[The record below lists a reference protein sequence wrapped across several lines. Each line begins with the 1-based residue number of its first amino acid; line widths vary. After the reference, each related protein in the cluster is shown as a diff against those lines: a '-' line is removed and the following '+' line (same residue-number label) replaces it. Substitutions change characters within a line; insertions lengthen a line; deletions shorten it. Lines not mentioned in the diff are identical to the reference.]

1 MFQLNI
7 INMKKLI
14 FLLSILVS
22 FSCST
27 PTEKAPAVDVDQL
40 VADITA
46 MSNDFQS
53 AYITR
58 DWDTASKWVSAEL
71 GTTIYNSNGS
81 ALTVQSQEE
90 VNTVRDW
97 DFGTFDMSNHQV
109 FMSSDMNTAVITFDA
124 DGLINFEDG
133 EQNVPY
139 ATRASQ
145 TWVNENGEWKVM
157 HSHWSPRTNSQ
168 GIPHAN

>member
-1 MFQLNI
+1 
-7 INMKKLI
+7 MKKLI

-27 PTEKAPAVDVDQL
+27 PSEKAPAVDVDQL

-90 VNTVRDW
+90 VNTVRGW

-145 TWVNENGEWKVM
+145 TWVNENGEWKVL

-168 GIPHAN
+168 GIPQAT

>member
-1 MFQLNI
+1 
-7 INMKKLI
+7 MKKLI
-14 FLLSILVS
+14 FLISILVS

-27 PTEKAPAVDVDQL
+27 TTEKAPAVDIDQFKL
-40 VADITA
+40 DITA

-90 VNTVRDW
+90 VNTVRGW

-168 GIPHAN
+168 GIPQAN

>member
-1 MFQLNI
+1 
-7 INMKKLI
+7 MKKLI
-14 FLLSILVS
+14 FLFSILVS
-22 FSCST
+22 FSCAN
-27 PTEKAPAVDVDQL
+27 PTETVPTVDADQV

-58 DWDTASKWVSAEL
+58 DWDTASKWISAEL

-81 ALTVQSQEE
+81 DLTVQSQEE
-90 VNTVRDW
+90 VNTVRGW
-97 DFGTFDMSNHQV
+97 DFGTFEMSNHQV
-109 FMSSDMNTAVITFDA
+109 FMSSDMNTAVVTFDA

-168 GIPHAN
+168 GIPQAN

>member
-1 MFQLNI
+1 
-7 INMKKLI
+7 MKKLI

-27 PTEKAPAVDVDQL
+27 PSEKAPAVDVDQL
-40 VADITA
+40 VADITV

-90 VNTVRDW
+90 VNTVRGW

-168 GIPHAN
+168 GIPQAN

>member
-1 MFQLNI
+1 
-7 INMKKLI
+7 MKKLI
-14 FLLSILVS
+14 FLFSILVS
-22 FSCST
+22 FSCAN
-27 PTEKAPAVDVDQL
+27 PTETVPTVDADQV

-58 DWDTASKWVSAEL
+58 DWDTASRWISADL

-90 VNTVRDW
+90 VNTVRGW
-97 DFGTFDMSNHQV
+97 DFGTFEMSNHQV

-124 DGLINFEDG
+124 DGLINFDDG

-168 GIPHAN
+168 GIPQAN

>member
-1 MFQLNI
+1 
-7 INMKKLI
+7 MKKLI
-14 FLLSILVS
+14 FLFSILAS
-22 FSCST
+22 FSCAN
-27 PTEKAPAVDVDQL
+27 PTETVPTVDADQV

-58 DWDTASKWVSAEL
+58 DWDTASKWISAEL

-90 VNTVRDW
+90 VNTVRGW
-97 DFGTFDMSNHQV
+97 DFGTFEMSNHQV

-124 DGLINFEDG
+124 DGLINFDDG

-168 GIPHAN
+168 GIPQAN

>member
-1 MFQLNI
+1 
-7 INMKKLI
+7 MKKLI

-27 PTEKAPAVDVDQL
+27 PTEKAPALDVDQL
-40 VADITA
+40 VLEITA

-90 VNTVRDW
+90 VNTVRGW

-168 GIPHAN
+168 GIPQAN

>member
-14 FLLSILVS
+14 FLFSILVS
-22 FSCST
+22 FSCAN
-27 PTEKAPAVDVDQL
+27 PTETVPTVDADQV

-58 DWDTASKWVSAEL
+58 DWDTASKWISAEL

-81 ALTVQSQEE
+81 DLTVQSQEE
-90 VNTVRDW
+90 VNTVRGW
-97 DFGTFDMSNHQV
+97 DFGTFEMSNHQV

-124 DGLINFEDG
+124 DGLINFDDG

-168 GIPHAN
+168 GIPQAN

>member
-1 MFQLNI
+1 
-7 INMKKLI
+7 MKKLI

-27 PTEKAPAVDVDQL
+27 PTEKATPVDVDQL

-58 DWDTASKWVSAEL
+58 DWDTASKWVSAEF

-124 DGLINFEDG
+124 DGLINFEGG

-168 GIPHAN
+168 GIPQAN

>member
-1 MFQLNI
+1 
-7 INMKKLI
+7 MKKLI
-14 FLLSILVS
+14 FLLSVLVG
-22 FSCST
+22 FSCAN
-27 PTEKAPAVDVDQL
+27 PTETPSPVDAEQV
-40 VADITA
+40 VANIISI
-46 MSNDFQS
+46 SNDYQQ

-58 DWDTASKWVSAEL
+58 DWETASQWISSDL

-81 ALTVQSQEE
+81 ALTVQNEE
-90 VNTVRDW
+90 QVVNAARGW

-124 DGLINFEDG
+124 DGLINFVNGD
-133 EQNVPY
+133 QNVSY

-168 GIPHAN
+168 GIPQEN

>member
-1 MFQLNI
+1 
-7 INMKKLI
+7 MKKVI

-58 DWDTASKWVSAEL
+58 DWNTASKWVSAEL
-71 GTTIYNSNGS
+71 GTTIYNSNGT

-168 GIPHAN
+168 GIPQAN

>member
-1 MFQLNI
+1 M
-7 INMKKLI
+7 
-14 FLLSILVS
+14 
-22 FSCST
+22 
-27 PTEKAPAVDVDQL
+27 
-40 VADITA
+40 
-46 MSNDFQS
+46 
-53 AYITR
+53 
-58 DWDTASKWVSAEL
+58 SAEL

-81 ALTVQSQEE
+81 ALTVQSQDEAN
-90 VNTVRDW
+90 VVRGW
-97 DFGTFDMSNHQV
+97 DFGKFEMSNHQV

-124 DGLINFEDG
+124 DGLINFDEG

-168 GIPHAN
+168 GIPQAN

>member
-1 MFQLNI
+1 
-7 INMKKLI
+7 MKKLI

-27 PTEKAPAVDVDQL
+27 PVEKAPAVDVDQL

-168 GIPHAN
+168 GIPQAN

>member
-27 PTEKAPAVDVDQL
+27 PSEKAPAVDVDQL

-90 VNTVRDW
+90 VNTVRGW

-168 GIPHAN
+168 GIPQAN

>member
-22 FSCST
+22 FSCT
-27 PTEKAPAVDVDQL
+27 NPTETAPAVDADQV

-58 DWDTASKWVSAEL
+58 DWDSASKWVSAEL

-90 VNTVRDW
+90 VNTVRGW
-97 DFGTFDMSNHQV
+97 DFGTFEMSNHQV

-124 DGLINFEDG
+124 DGLINFDDG

-157 HSHWSPRTNSQ
+157 HSHWSPRINSQ
-168 GIPHAN
+168 GIPQTN

>member
-1 MFQLNI
+1 
-7 INMKKLI
+7 MKKLI
-14 FLLSILVS
+14 LLLSILVS
-22 FSCST
+22 FSCAN
-27 PTEKAPAVDVDQL
+27 PTETAPVVDADQV

-53 AYITR
+53 AYILR

-90 VNTVRDW
+90 VNTVRGW

-109 FMSSDMNTAVITFDA
+109 LCHLT
-124 DGLINFEDG
+124 
-133 EQNVPY
+133 
-139 ATRASQ
+139 
-145 TWVNENGEWKVM
+145 
-157 HSHWSPRTNSQ
+157 
-168 GIPHAN
+168 

>member
-22 FSCST
+22 FSCAN
-27 PTEKAPAVDVDQL
+27 PTETVSVVDADQV

-90 VNTVRDW
+90 VNTVRGW

-168 GIPHAN
+168 GIPQAN

>member
-1 MFQLNI
+1 
-7 INMKKLI
+7 MKKLI

-27 PTEKAPAVDVDQL
+27 PSEKAPAVDVDQL

-53 AYITR
+53 AYISR

-90 VNTVRDW
+90 VNTARGW

-168 GIPHAN
+168 GIPQAN

>member
-1 MFQLNI
+1 
-7 INMKKLI
+7 MKKLI

-27 PTEKAPAVDVDQL
+27 PTEKAPALDVDQL
-40 VADITA
+40 VLDITA

-90 VNTVRDW
+90 VNTVRGW

-168 GIPHAN
+168 GIPQAN

>member
-40 VADITA
+40 VADITV

-109 FMSSDMNTAVITFDA
+109 FMSSNMNTVVITFDA

>member
-1 MFQLNI
+1 
-7 INMKKLI
+7 MKKLI

-27 PTEKAPAVDVDQL
+27 PAEKAPSVDVDQL

-90 VNTVRDW
+90 VNTVRGW

-168 GIPHAN
+168 GIPQAN

>member
-1 MFQLNI
+1 
-7 INMKKLI
+7 MKKLI
-14 FLLSILVS
+14 FLVSILVS

-71 GTTIYNSNGS
+71 GTTIYNSNGT

-168 GIPHAN
+168 GIPQAN

>member
-1 MFQLNI
+1 
-7 INMKKLI
+7 MKKLI
-14 FLLSILVS
+14 FLFSILVS
-22 FSCST
+22 FSCAN
-27 PTEKAPAVDVDQL
+27 PTETVPTVDADQV
-40 VADITA
+40 VANITA

-90 VNTVRDW
+90 VNTVRGW
-97 DFGTFDMSNHQV
+97 DFGTFEMSNHQV
-109 FMSSDMNTAVITFDA
+109 FMSSDMNTAVITFNA
-124 DGLINFEDG
+124 DGLINFDDG

-168 GIPHAN
+168 GIPQAN

>member
-1 MFQLNI
+1 
-7 INMKKLI
+7 MKKLI
-14 FLLSILVS
+14 FLFSILVS
-22 FSCST
+22 FSCSNPKET
-27 PTEKAPAVDVDQL
+27 VLTIDADQV

-90 VNTVRDW
+90 VNAVRGW
-97 DFGTFDMSNHQV
+97 DFGTFEMSNHQV

-124 DGLINFEDG
+124 DGLINFDDG

-168 GIPHAN
+168 GIPQAN

>member
-1 MFQLNI
+1 
-7 INMKKLI
+7 MKKVI

-27 PTEKAPAVDVDQL
+27 PTEKVPAVDVDQL

-53 AYITR
+53 AYVTR

-90 VNTVRDW
+90 VNTVRGW

-168 GIPHAN
+168 GIPQAN

>member
-1 MFQLNI
+1 MFQSNI

-14 FLLSILVS
+14 FLVSILVS

-90 VNTVRDW
+90 VNTVRGW
-97 DFGTFDMSNHQV
+97 DFGTFEMSNHQV
-109 FMSSDMNTAVITFDA
+109 FISSDMNTAVITFEA

-168 GIPHAN
+168 GIPQAN

>member
-14 FLLSILVS
+14 FLFSILVS
-22 FSCST
+22 FSCAN
-27 PTEKAPAVDVDQL
+27 PTETVPTVDADQV

-58 DWDTASKWVSAEL
+58 DWDTASKWISAEL

-90 VNTVRDW
+90 VNTVRGW
-97 DFGTFDMSNHQV
+97 DFGTFEMSNHQV
-109 FMSSDMNTAVITFDA
+109 FMSSDMNTAVVTFNA

-168 GIPHAN
+168 GIPQAN